1 MIAIAARDTKRS
13 FYPFI
18 NPVAANLFTGYCIN
32 IPPNKSPFFP
42 IANLTLFTFVSCTK
56 CKQNLIPFIQFSIS
70 ANITFQN
77 FKMAVS
83 RIDVEQ
89 FLSLG
94 FQHPVIDVRSEGE
107 YVHAHI
113 PGAISLPLFNNEER
127 KVVGTAYKQQSKQRA
142 IKIGLTIFG
151 KKMVEMVEFVEKLFE
166 NKEPG
171 KGAKTVVVHCWRGG
185 MRSGGVS
192 WLLDLYGFKVYT
204 IIGGYKAFRQWGIRQ
219 FEKDYPIKIVGG
231 YTGSG
236 KTFVLEQ
243 IKKQNEVVIDLEDI
257 AKHKGSAFGNIG
269 MPGQPSQE
277 MFENL
282 LALELWKADEECK
295 LAGDGAK
302 LSAMDCQPSS
312 TIWLEDESQRI
323 GLVNIPMPL
332 FKSMRNKPLYFLDI
346 PFEERLQHIVS
357 GYGRGDKQELASAII
372 RIQKRLGGL
381 ETKTAINYLI
391 EDNLVECFRILL
403 KYYDKQYLKGLHSRE
418 NLNDLLNKIECET
431 VDAVKNAKHIFAQ
444 QIDKVNV

>member
-1 MIAIAARDTKRS
+1 
-13 FYPFI
+13 
-18 NPVAANLFTGYCIN
+18 
-32 IPPNKSPFFP
+32 
-42 IANLTLFTFVSCTK
+42 
-56 CKQNLIPFIQFSIS
+56 
-70 ANITFQN
+70 
-77 FKMAVS
+77 MAVS
-83 RIDVEQ
+83 RIDVED

-94 FQHPVIDVRSEGE
+94 FQYPVIDVRSEGE
-107 YVHAHI
+107 FAHAHI
-113 PGAISLPLFNNEER
+113 PGAISMPLFNNDER
-127 KVVGTAYKQQSKQRA
+127 KIVGTAYKQQSKQQA
-142 IKIGLTIFG
+142 IKIGLAIFG
-151 KKMVEMVEFVEKLFE
+151 KKMVDIVEFVEKLFE

-171 KGAKTVVVHCWRGG
+171 TGAKTVVVHCWRGG

-192 WLLDLYGFKVYT
+192 WLLDMYGFKVYT
-204 IIGGYKAFRQWGIRQ
+204 IMGGYKAFRQWGIRQ
-219 FEKDYPIKIVGG
+219 FEKDYSINILGG

-243 IKKQNEVVIDLEDI
+243 IRKQNRVVIDLEDI

-269 MPGQPSQE
+269 MPQQPSQE

-282 LALELWKADEECK
+282 LALDLRKAQQKVDRCK
-295 LAGDGAK
+295 LTDDSRDDVDRGSMTDDGGK
-302 LSAMDCQPSS
+302 LSSVVTQQSS
-312 TIWLEDESQRI
+312 CIWVEDESQRI

-332 FKSMRNKPLYFLDI
+332 FKKMRNKPVYFLDI

-357 GYGRGDKQELASAII
+357 GYGKGDKQELASAII

-391 EDNLVECFRILL
+391 EDNLVESFRILL

-418 NLNDLLNKIECET
+418 NLKDLLHEIECET

-444 QIDKVNV
+444 QTEKANV